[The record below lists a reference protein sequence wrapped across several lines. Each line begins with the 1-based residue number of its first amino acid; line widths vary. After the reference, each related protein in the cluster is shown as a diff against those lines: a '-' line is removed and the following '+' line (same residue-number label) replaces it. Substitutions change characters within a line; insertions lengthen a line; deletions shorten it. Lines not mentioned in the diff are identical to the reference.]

1 MFPFFWIASL
11 YASFLCWLCFLRLA
25 LNFAIHSLLNAGIP
39 GVCLHLMACL
49 LSPHCFIA
57 QLWWCRYFLSCVT
70 FHFFFFLIF
79 FLIGSTGIW
88 TQDFCAC
95 YAGGLPL
102 ESCFLLFFLVQQLYF
117 TFFFFF
123 GRTGVWTWL
132 WTCKAGTLLLELH
145 VQKLCILILTI
156 FLVIP
161 EGVELRTLCLL
172 GRPCTSWA
180 TLPALQLFVL

>member
-70 FHFFFFLIF
+70 FHFFFYF
-79 FLIGSTGIW
+79 FFIGSTGIW

-117 TFFFFF
+117 TFFFFLVGLGF
-123 GRTGVWTWL
+123 ELGFEL
-132 WTCKAGTLLLELH
+132 AKQALYFLSYTCKSFA
-145 VQKLCILILTI
+145 
-156 FLVIP
+156 F
-161 EGVELRTLCLL
+161 
-172 GRPCTSWA
+172 W
-180 TLPALQLFVL
+180 F

>member
-70 FHFFFFLIF
+70 FHFFFFWLAVLGFELRTFMLVMQVVYHLSPVFYYF
-79 FLIGSTGIW
+79 FLCNSFT
-88 TQDFCAC
+88 
-95 YAGGLPL
+95 
-102 ESCFLLFFLVQQLYF
+102 LL
-117 TFFFFF
+117 FFFFF

>member
-70 FHFFFFLIF
+70 FHFFFFDFFFDWQYWDLNSGLLCLLCRWFTTWVLFSIIF
-79 FLIGSTGIW
+79 S
-88 TQDFCAC
+88 CAT
-95 YAGGLPL
+95 A
-102 ESCFLLFFLVQQLYF
+102 LLY
-117 TFFFFF
+117 FFFFF

>member
-70 FHFFFFLIF
+70 FHFFFFDFFFDWQYWDLNSGLLCLLCRWFTTWVLFSIIF
-79 FLIGSTGIW
+79 S
-88 TQDFCAC
+88 CAT
-95 YAGGLPL
+95 A
-102 ESCFLLFFLVQQLYF
+102 LLY
-117 TFFFFF
+117 FFFFF
-123 GRTGVWTWL
+123 LVGLGFEL
-132 WTCKAGTLLLELH
+132 GFELAKQALYFLSYTCKSFA
-145 VQKLCILILTI
+145 
-156 FLVIP
+156 F
-161 EGVELRTLCLL
+161 
-172 GRPCTSWA
+172 W
-180 TLPALQLFVL
+180 F